1 MQPLWRA
8 LRSLLVAQSCLI
20 LCDPRDCSPQGSSV
34 HGILQA
40 RILERVAI
48 PFSRGS
54 SQSKDQTWVSC
65 IAGGLFTTEP
75 LEFLKKLKIEIPYD
89 PALPLLG
96 IYPEKTLIQK
106 DTCAPMFIAALFIII
121 KTWKQTKCLLTGEW
135 IKKMWYTY
143 TTEYHSTIKKN
154 EIMPFTATWVDLDI
168 IIARE
173 VKSGRGRQ
181 ISYGIGYM
189 WNLKK

>member
-1 MQPLWRA
+1 MEFSRPEYWSGLPFPSPGD
-8 LRSLLVAQSCLI
+8 LPN
-20 LCDPRDCSPQGSSV
+20 PRIKPGSPA
-34 HGILQA
+34 LQA
-40 RILERVAI
+40 D
-48 PFSRGS
+48 S
-54 SQSKDQTWVSC
+54 SPS
-65 IAGGLFTTEP
+65 EP

-96 IYPEKTLIQK
+96 IYPEKTLIRK

-121 KTWKQTKCLLTGEW
+121 KTWKQTNCLLTGEW

-154 EIMPFTATWVDLDI
+154 ELMPFAATWGDLDI

-189 WNLKK
+189 WDLKT